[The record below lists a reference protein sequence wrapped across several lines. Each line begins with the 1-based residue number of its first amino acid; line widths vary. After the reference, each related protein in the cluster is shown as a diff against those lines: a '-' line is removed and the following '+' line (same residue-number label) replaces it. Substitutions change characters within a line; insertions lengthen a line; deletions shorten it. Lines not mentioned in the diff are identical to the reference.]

1 MAKGKLL
8 RAFMKKDDEF
18 YTQKELVEF
27 IMNSLIKK
35 SPNALFIFP
44 CDTNNSEFVKYAKEH
59 NLKYLNFTEF
69 NDINLV
75 VGEVYDNYEIVTN
88 PPFTKIRDFAMKMLD
103 FKSTHP
109 HTNITFLSST
119 ITALKFYNF
128 VLPHFF
134 TYKVLWK
141 NFIAPN
147 SEHETKAISTM
158 LLSTWNNKDWDWE
171 NKKLLFDKDFKI
183 FNSVQ
188 AALTAI
194 HWKLTPD
201 EIYVVRSCISY
212 SKKFEELGYKI
223 NHKAGWYIFLNYS
236 QFGMC
241 KLERKNNNENNQ

>member
-1 MAKGKLL
+1 MPKGKLL

-59 NLKYLNFTEF
+59 NLKYLNLTEF
-69 NDINLV
+69 NDINV
-75 VGEVYDNYEIVTN
+75 YVGELNCDYEIVTN
-88 PPFTKIRDFAMKMLD
+88 PPFTKIRDFANKMLN
-103 FKSTHP
+103 FKDLHP
-109 HTNITFLSST
+109 NTNITFLSTT
-119 ITALKFYNF
+119 ITALKFYSF
-128 VLPHFF
+128 VLPHFSV
-134 TYKVLWK
+134 YKVLWK
-141 NFIAPN
+141 NFISPN
-147 SEHETKAISTM
+147 AEHETRAVSTM
-158 LLSTWNNKDWDWE
+158 LLSTHKNNKDWDWE

-194 HWKLTPD
+194 HWGLTPN
-201 EIYVVRSCISY
+201 EIYVVRSCINY
-212 SKKFEELGYKI
+212 SLKFEELGYTI
-223 NHKAGWYIFLNYS
+223 NHQAGWYIFLNYS

-241 KLERKNNNENNQ
+241 QLERKK